1 MNNTNNS
8 TFNRSTFSKSPEAY
22 IERLLEI
29 TNGKYAYLKEMLK
42 LTTEQA
48 DVLDG
53 DHMERLEEILDS
65 KQKIIEKVDRLDDE
79 FEVYFHRLK
88 TESGIK
94 SLEELNVSDIKGLK
108 ELKASVSNV
117 MGILK
122 EMSEL
127 DKSNNSRAK
136 KALEDIRSEIKNISV
151 AKKVNTAYGSTPV
164 QTESYFIDKKK

>member
-1 MNNTNNS
+1 MNNIKS
-8 TFNRSTFSKSPEAY
+8 TFNKSPEAY

-29 TNGKYAYLKEMLK
+29 TNGKYAYLQEMLK

-48 DVLDG
+48 NVVDG
-53 DHMERLEEILDS
+53 EHMERLEEILDS
-65 KQKIIEKVDRLDDE
+65 KQKIIEKVDKLDDE

-88 TESGIK
+88 TENGIK
-94 SLEELNVSDIKGLK
+94 SLEELNVSDVKGLK

-127 DKSNNSRAK
+127 DKSNNSKAK
-136 KALEDIRSEIKNISV
+136 EVMENIRNELKNISA
-151 AKKVNTAYGSTPV
+151 AKKVNNAYGSTPV

>member
-1 MNNTNNS
+1 MNNTNKSALN
-8 TFNRSTFSKSPEAY
+8 KSPEAY

-29 TNGKYAYLKEMLK
+29 TDSKYACLQEMLK

-48 DVLDG
+48 NVLDG
-53 DHMERLEEILDS
+53 SQMEKLEEIIDS
-65 KQKIIEKVDRLDDE
+65 KQKIIEKVDKLDDE
-79 FEVYFHRLK
+79 FQVYFHRLK

-94 SLEELNVSDIKGLK
+94 SLEELNVGEVKGLK

-127 DKSNNSRAK
+127 DKSNNSKAK
-136 KALEDIRSEIKNISV
+136 KALEDIGNEIKNINV
-151 AKKVNTAYGSTPV
+151 ARKVNSAYGSTPV